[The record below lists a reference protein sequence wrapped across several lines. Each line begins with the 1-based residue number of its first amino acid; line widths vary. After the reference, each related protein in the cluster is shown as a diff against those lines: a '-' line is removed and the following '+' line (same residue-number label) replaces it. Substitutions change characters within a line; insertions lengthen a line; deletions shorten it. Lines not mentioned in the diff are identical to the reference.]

1 MNVHI
6 DLHRARLARGLSIED
21 LLSRTAL
28 SRAVIEKIDEGRFAE
43 LPPGLYARSYV
54 KIFAAEVGVE
64 PEEALANLELVLPGA
79 PNPLPAMREVKVES
93 EGTLHLQLARISA
106 ATFDALLLIVAVIAP
121 VLVLAAW
128 SSGVEVRILLAGA
141 GGAIGAFCA
150 LPVALYFV
158 VFDGLGSGTPG
169 HWLFGAS
176 EQSARTPLKLPDILR
191 RAVTH

>member
-1 MNVHI
+1 MNV
-6 DLHRARLARGLSIED
+6 DLHRARLASGLSLED

-28 SRAVIEKIDEGRFAE
+28 SYSVLKKIDEGRFSE

-54 KIFAAEVGVE
+54 KTFAVEVGVE
-64 PEEALANLELVLPGA
+64 PDVALANLEPILPAA
-79 PNPLPAMREVKVES
+79 PNPLPAMREIKVEP
-93 EGTLHLQLARISA
+93 EGTLHLQIARISA
-106 ATFDALLLIVAVIAP
+106 ATFDAILLIVAVIAP
-121 VLVLAAW
+121 VILLAAW
-128 SSGVEVRILLAGA
+128 STGVEVRILLADA

-169 HWLFGAS
+169 HWLFGAA
-176 EQSARTPLKLPDILR
+176 EQSARTTLKLPDILR

>member
-1 MNVHI
+1 MNV
-6 DLHRARLARGLSIED
+6 DLHRARLASGLSLEE

-28 SRAVIEKIDEGRFAE
+28 SRGVVQKIDEGRFAE

-54 KIFAAEVGVE
+54 KTFAAEVGVE
-64 PEEALANLELVLPGA
+64 PDEALANLEPFLPAA
-79 PNPLPAMREVKVES
+79 PNPLPAMREIKVES

-106 ATFDALLLIVAVIAP
+106 ATFDAILLIVAVIAP
-121 VLVLAAW
+121 VLCLSAW
-128 SSGVEVRILLAGA
+128 SSGVEVRILLADA

-169 HWLFGAS
+169 HWIFGPS
-176 EQSARTPLKLPDILR
+176 EQSAPSTPLKLPEILR

>member
-1 MNVHI
+1 MDVHTN
-6 DLHRARLARGLSIED
+6 LHRARLARGLSIED

-28 SRAVIEKIDEGRFAE
+28 SRGVIEKIDQGRFAD

-54 KIFAAEVGVE
+54 KAFAAEVGVE
-64 PEEALANLELVLPGA
+64 PDDALASLEPLLPGP
-79 PNPLPAMREVKVES
+79 PNPLPALREVKVEP

-106 ATFDALLLIVAVIAP
+106 ATFDAILLIVAVIAP

-128 SSGVEVRILLAGA
+128 SGGVDVKILLADA

-150 LPVALYFV
+150 LPVTLYFV

-169 HWLFGAS
+169 HWLFGS
-176 EQSARTPLKLPDILR
+176 SDQSTRTALKLPDILR
-191 RAVTH
+191 RAVTQ